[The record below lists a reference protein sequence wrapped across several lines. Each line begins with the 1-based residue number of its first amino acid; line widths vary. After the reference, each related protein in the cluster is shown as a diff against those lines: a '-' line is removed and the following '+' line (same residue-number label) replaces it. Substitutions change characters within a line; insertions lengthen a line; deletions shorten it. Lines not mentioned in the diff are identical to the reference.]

1 MRKTTQ
7 SESDASDGFH
17 SVSSNSTNARQLN
30 ALIRIVGLALYMVD
44 PFRGAFDSSLVT
56 DYATSQRP
64 AGQ

>member
-7 SESDASDGFH
+7 TESAASDGFH
-17 SVSSNSTNARQLN
+17 SVSSNSPTRQLN
-30 ALIRIVGLALYMVD
+30 DLVRLVGLALYMID

-64 AGQ
+64 ASQ